1 MITKPAVILF
11 RLLLLGALAIA
22 VSGCAGRYFKPA
34 AAPAV
39 ADRYTL
45 AELPHTEHWTGIV
58 FNGAKIGFAH
68 TRLSALPDGDFEIR
82 SEASLLL
89 QFLGIEKRVRLRS
102 IDLVGPDLALKR
114 FEANHHID
122 GSDLDLKGE
131 LVSGELRVR
140 ITNAGDTSLRSY
152 PIAHA
157 VLPTSAVLLYPATRG
172 LAVGRNYRFQVF
184 NTETQQISEVEQRI
198 VGYQTSELFEGE
210 AYKVITRLQGQ
221 ETTSWID
228 RQARPLFEL
237 ALNGIMIAA
246 LEEET
251 AAKRYLAAASL
262 NKQDVMLDF
271 SLVRPDRPIPAPRS
285 VSQLEILLQG
295 VDAEPV
301 SGPGQ
306 RCERDADGWRCSLE
320 AGLTQPAGKD
330 IRPYMGS
337 SLTVPYG
344 HPQIQT
350 LAGKI
355 GDTALPPSDRV
366 QRILDWLEANIR
378 KHPTDAFSALDVLR
392 TRRAECQGHTY
403 LYTALARALDIPTR
417 VANGLVYSEQHD
429 GFLYHSWAE
438 SLIDGH
444 WLAVDPTFGQPV
456 ADATHVKLLEGEE
469 SADLIAL
476 TNWVGRV
483 SVTVLGYQHGP

>member
-1 MITKPAVILF
+1 MIF
-11 RLLLLGALAIA
+11 RHLLLAALAIA
-22 VSGCAGRYFKPA
+22 ISACSGRYFTTA
-34 AAPAV
+34 EAPPGV
-39 ADRYTL
+39 DRYAL
-45 AELPHTEHWTGIV
+45 AELPQPEHWTGIV

-89 QFLGIEKRVRLRS
+89 QFLGIEKRIRLRS
-102 IDLVGPDLALKR
+102 IDVVGRDLALKR

-131 LVSGELRVR
+131 FVAGELRVQ
-140 ITNAGDTSLRSY
+140 ITNAGDTSLRNY
-152 PIAHA
+152 PVAHA

-172 LAVGRNYRFQVF
+172 LAVGRNYRFKVF

-228 RQARPLFEL
+228 RQARPLFQL
-237 ALNGIMIAA
+237 ALNGVMIAA

-271 SLVRPDRPIPAPRS
+271 SLVRPDRPIPASRS

-295 VDAEPV
+295 VYAEPV

-306 RCERDADGWRCSLE
+306 RCERDADGWRCSLQ
-320 AGLTQPAGKD
+320 AGLAQPAGED
-330 IRPYMGS
+330 IRPHMVS

-355 GDTALPPSDRV
+355 GDTALPPRDRV

-392 TRRAECQGHTY
+392 TRRAECQGHAY

-417 VANGLVYSEQHD
+417 IANGLMYSGEHG

-438 SLIDGH
+438 SLIDGN
-444 WLAVDPTFGQPV
+444 WLAVDPTLGQAV
-456 ADATHVKLLEGEE
+456 ADATHIKLLEGEE
-469 SADLIAL
+469 LADLIAM

-483 SVTVLGYQHGP
+483 SVNVLSYQHSP